1 MLNLNSRS
9 YFDPENVYHFDLKNL
24 TKTTTIAIWI
34 LGVVIGY
41 LVLIPINIDLT
52 NSFTISIGKFN
63 LAFIVEQSSY
73 VLPFSTIFV
82 LIISATIL
90 GVQEMLFTSTK
101 KRYEEE
107 RTRQAK
113 EIERQAK
120 EIEYL
125 KKLNT
130 QIMNQSNSN
139 GKLFDNKK
147 LFD

>member
-24 TKTTTIAIWI
+24 TKTATIAIWI

-41 LVLIPINIDLT
+41 LALIPIDIDLSS
-52 NSFTISIGKFN
+52 SFTISVGKFN
-63 LAFIVEQSSY
+63 LGFIVEQSAY

-82 LIISATIL
+82 LIISAAIL

-130 QIMNQSNSN
+130 QIMSQSDS
-139 GKLFDNKK
+139 GKK
-147 LFD
+147 LFDSKKLFD